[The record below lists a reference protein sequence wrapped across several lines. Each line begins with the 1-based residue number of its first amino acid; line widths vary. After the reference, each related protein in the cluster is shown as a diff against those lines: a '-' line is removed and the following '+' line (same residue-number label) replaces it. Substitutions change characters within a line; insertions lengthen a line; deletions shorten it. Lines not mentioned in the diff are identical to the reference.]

1 MSDFID
7 VLMFAAV
14 LGLLA
19 GVLWFIKLLNDV
31 DQTKIDKYCKQ
42 GFSSIV
48 KAKSISDKLPSDY
61 SWLTALTHDMPPND
75 VPINFKFN
83 C

>member
-42 GFSSIV
+42 SPTYTI
-48 KAKSISDKLPSDY
+48 KAKSFSDKIPDSLKPE
-61 SWLTALTHDMPPND
+61 LAPLGDMPPND
-75 VPINFKFN
+75 LPINFKMN